1 MTVPVGLPPASAASP
16 VSPASLASPVS
27 APVGLRAREV
37 SAPVARCSTG
47 RTADGSDHGSGRA
60 RTTPAGTPDGTVVGT
75 VVGTRVGTVV
85 GVFAHSVSIRCQDPH
100 GVPLIVSLSDVP
112 VDSVAQA
119 RIPADRLA
127 DLRLEGIGTPVALET
142 AGAAVVA
149 SRITA
154 HGTPAVFSAP
164 ASWFDTADGRRFGV
178 PRLERAAEAIW
189 GDQDAEAL
197 EGLCGLGIGLTPSG
211 DDALI
216 GLIATA
222 RTAGLGTRVIG
233 RFTEILTSPRAAG
246 LTTETSL
253 CHLRLAV
260 GGDFSATV
268 LDLLDALI
276 ADTAPTGRADLAE
289 HTGLSADHGAL
300 SAGQPRIAAAVARLA
315 HTGHSS
321 GADLMAGVAAL
332 TRRLAHQQRSSEP
345 SESGR
350 DQQ

>member
-1 MTVPVGLPPASAASP
+1 MTVPVGLPPASPVSSASP
-16 VSPASLASPVS
+16 VSPVS
-27 APVGLRAREV
+27 APVGLRACEV

-60 RTTPAGTPDGTVVGT
+60 RTTPA
-75 VVGTRVGTVV
+75 GTVV

-149 SRITA
+149 SRITT

-276 ADTAPTGRADLAE
+276 ADHDSTT
-289 HTGLSADHGAL
+289 T
-300 SAGQPRIAAAVARLA
+300 GQPRILTAVARLA

>member
-16 VSPASLASPVS
+16 GSPASLASPVS

-60 RTTPAGTPDGTVVGT
+60 RTTPA
-75 VVGTRVGTVV
+75 GTVV

-149 SRITA
+149 SRITT

-197 EGLCGLGIGLTPSG
+197 EALCGLGIGLTPSG

-276 ADTAPTGRADLAE
+276 ADHDSTT
-289 HTGLSADHGAL
+289 T
-300 SAGQPRIAAAVARLA
+300 GQPRILTAVARLA